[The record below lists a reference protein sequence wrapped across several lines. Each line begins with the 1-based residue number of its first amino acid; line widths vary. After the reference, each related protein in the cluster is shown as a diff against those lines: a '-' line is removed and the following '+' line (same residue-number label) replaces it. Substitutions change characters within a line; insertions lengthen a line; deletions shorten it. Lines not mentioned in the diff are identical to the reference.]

1 MEMRRQRSTL
11 MEMVPRVLAI
21 FILSG
26 CVALDVMAKP
36 GFQLE
41 PVTDGSAFAKTTHL
55 APGDTLEL
63 AVHAKPARR
72 LTFQIERIG
81 QKYEHQPAEH
91 CYDGIGGDAI
101 ADYPIQIGCPSSH
114 IRRGWFNCRSRNG
127 VWLASVNSVAEC
139 RWFKLR
145 LPQPPS
151 PLPPL
156 FPMAGP
162 QPAPVIQEFR
172 GNRYVSFATWEYN
185 VKVPIPE
192 DCPNGFYRFV
202 VFSPNGAVQE
212 RVPFVVEDRS
222 APAPVCF
229 VASHLTAAAYNT
241 AFGSSLY
248 EGFDGDEYQRTLRA
262 SAVTMQRPRGAY
274 YSHISPAVKFLE
286 RLNVPIRYTTTLS
299 VHKDPTL
306 LDGCRAIVLAFH
318 PEYISARLR
327 NTIVEAIER
336 GVHLLSFS
344 ANAFYWRVE
353 LDQDPYG
360 HDIMILDRAGG
371 DQWRN
376 QGALFS
382 EQNIFGAQY
391 ITGAWGGES
400 MPFVVEPRMGAN
412 EMPDPG
418 LMSHWIFEGTGLR
431 FGDRIADLMSGEIDS
446 LDPSF
451 PAPDVQEQ
459 IVFLSP
465 YYNHEGKEF
474 MAHTSYFMR
483 PNGQMTFHSASLR
496 FHHALASSKESGR
509 KIQRMLGNI
518 LHRMLDSDNEI
529 ISKGGNKDSQS
540 HLHDGRIWSNRGDC
554 VYFRY
559 GHGIALN
566 GNA

>member
-1 MEMRRQRSTL
+1 MEMRRHRSTL
-11 MEMVPRVLAI
+11 MEMAPRFLAV
-21 FILSG
+21 FILSE

-41 PVTDGSAFAKTTHL
+41 PVADGSAFAKKTHL

-81 QKYEHQPAEH
+81 RKYEHQPAEH

-101 ADYPIQIGCPSSH
+101 ADYPVQIGCPSSH

-127 VWLASVNSVAEC
+127 VWLASVNSDAEC
-139 RWFKLR
+139 RWFRLR

-151 PLPPL
+151 YQPYTPPPSPLPPL
-156 FPMAGP
+156 SLMAGP
-162 QPAPVIQEFR
+162 QPAPVIREFR

-192 DCPNGFYRFV
+192 DWPNGFYRFV

-212 RVPFVVEDRS
+212 RERVPFVVENLS
-222 APAPVCF
+222 KPAAVCL
-229 VASHLTAAAYNT
+229 VASYLTAAAYNT
-241 AFGSSLY
+241 AFGASLY
-248 EGFDGDEYQRTLRA
+248 KGFDGDAYQSKLRA
-262 SAVTMQRPRGAY
+262 SAVTMQRPRSAY

-286 RLNVPIRYTTTLS
+286 RLGVPIRYTTTLA

-306 LDGCRAIVLAFH
+306 LDGCRAIVLSFH

-327 NTIVEAIER
+327 NAIVEAIER

-344 ANAFYWRVE
+344 ANPFYWRVE
-353 LDQDPYG
+353 LDQDAYG

-391 ITGAWGGES
+391 ISGAWGGEP
-400 MPFVVEPRMGAN
+400 MPFVVEPRMGAH
-412 EMPDPG
+412 ETPDPG

-431 FGDRIADLMSGEIDS
+431 FGDRIADLMSGEVDS

-451 PAPDVQEQ
+451 PVPDVQEQ

-496 FHHALASSKESGR
+496 FHYVLVSAKEPES
-509 KIQRMLGNI
+509 KIQRMIVNI
-518 LHRMLDSDNEI
+518 LQRMLNPADAES
-529 ISKGGNKDSQS
+529 
-540 HLHDGRIWSNRGDC
+540 GR
-554 VYFRY
+554 
-559 GHGIALN
+559 
-566 GNA
+566 